1 MFNMHKVPLDTIKYW
16 LVEPYATFSLV
27 VRGQK
32 SNTPPGV
39 VVGKILRS
47 TITAHKMLVEKF
59 KNYCERVIFLHILPD
74 AYICQKQ
81 K

>member
-1 MFNMHKVPLDTIKYW
+1 MQLS
-16 LVEPYATFSLV
+16 SLI

-32 SNTPPGV
+32 SSTSSGV

-59 KNYCERVIFLHILPD
+59 KNYCEGVIFLHILPD
-74 AYICQKQ
+74 AYICQKR

>member
-1 MFNMHKVPLDTIKYW
+1 MFNMHKVSLDI
-16 LVEPYATFSLV
+16 TFSLV

-32 SNTPPGV
+32 SCTGV
-39 VVGKILRS
+39 VVRKMLRS
-47 TITAHKMLVEKF
+47 TITAHKGLVEKF

-74 AYICQKQ
+74 VYIYQKQ